1 MVREPGGV
9 TLIPCY
15 PFTSATQ
22 PNVILAL
29 RAGGVTL
36 IPCYP
41 CGRERGGRAEQVE
54 RAGGHE
60 DAHKRAD
67 DVYHAPE
74 GLSTGFLLSH
84 QQFRTTQIAQHE
96 AAHPLRTTNAAAR
109 ARRREGRLHEITYT

>member
-1 MVREPGGV
+1 MKDIQSRKGSWIAQSEKV
-9 TLIPCY
+9 TG
-15 PFTSATQ
+15 ATQ

-29 RAGGVTL
+29 RARDVTL

-41 CGRERGGRAEQVE
+41 CGRGRGGWAEQAE

-74 GLSTGFLLSH
+74 GLST
-84 QQFRTTQIAQHE
+84 
-96 AAHPLRTTNAAAR
+96 
-109 ARRREGRLHEITYT
+109 